1 MCFCTRR
8 TSLFYFTTFHKK
20 KTYLLVFSLVIVCYC
35 VSTRKDLIKKY
46 IILGCIIHIFMLLP
60 SVITFPLI
68 IFISLVDLDNPW
80 MSFGNNKHCYILSI
94 NS

>member
-1 MCFCTRR
+1 MCFCAGG

-20 KTYLLVFSLVIVCYC
+20 KNIFVSIFFSFC
-35 VSTRKDLIKKY
+35 VSTRKDQNEKY
-46 IILGCIIHIFMLLP
+46 VILGRIIHISMLLP

-80 MSFGNNKHCYILSI
+80 MSFGNNKHCYIISI
-94 NS
+94 NT